1 DHVEV
6 VEAVGD
12 LALELRAATGCE
24 RHAVLGPAGPD
35 VLPAPRPRE
44 PAADHG
50 AVPQPCGLSRASGTP
65 AHERQAG
72 DGDGGDE
79 DASDALELSG
89 PAHAFDLTF
98 LRFRLVEPGLAT
110 RRCAPHDS
118 CLRKGTSRG
127 TSPGRDTDG

>member
-72 DGDGGDE
+72 DGEGGDE

-89 PAHAFDLTF
+89 QGHRVDLSF
-98 LRFRLVEPGLAT
+98 LMLRLVGPGHAI
-110 RRCAPHDS
+110 RRCASARQLPAE
-118 CLRKGTSRG
+118 GTSRG
-127 TSPGRDTDG
+127 TGPSRGTDG